1 MLVGRAASATNAA
14 SVFASDGLDRS
25 ARNHN
30 TIHNRAIRPTNT
42 CARTPAFGINVSAGN
57 GDGAVGQGK
66 LIVSRANAGTAVIA
80 GAAIRAHSSA
90 LYADVVERPVK
101 ARPDTRAAASA
112 MCFNFGGSFDGDAG
126 CMILTRSAA
135 NACSVR
141 AAVGDYF
148 STFEHHVARG
158 GF

>member
-14 SVFASDGLDRS
+14 SVFAADGLNRS

-30 TIHNRAIRPTNT
+30 IIHNRAIRPAN
-42 CARTPAFGINVSAGN
+42 ARALTPTFGINVSAGN

-66 LIVSRANAGTAVIA
+66 LIVSGANAGTAVIA

-90 LYADVVERPVK
+90 LYADVVERPVE
-101 ARPDTRAAASA
+101 ARPDTRAAAAA
-112 MCFNFGGSFDGDAG
+112 MCFNLGGSFDGYAG
-126 CMILTRSAA
+126 CIILARSAA
-135 NACSVR
+135 NTRSVR
-141 AAVGDYF
+141 ASVGDYF
-148 STFEHHVARG
+148 STFEHHVARV